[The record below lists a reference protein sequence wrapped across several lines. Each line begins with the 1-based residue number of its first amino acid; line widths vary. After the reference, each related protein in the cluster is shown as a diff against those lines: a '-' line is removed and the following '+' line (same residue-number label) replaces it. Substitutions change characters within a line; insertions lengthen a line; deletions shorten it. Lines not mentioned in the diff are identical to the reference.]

1 MDFIQRRKQRQEIE
15 RRMQAKEGKRKI
27 QRHVRNQQKRLQ
39 QYWQLA
45 KRAYR
50 LGDRVNY
57 TKIAKA
63 IAATRQDVNR
73 WERLLVT
80 FELFEAQRD
89 QAQAGGEFMKAFEAM
104 AKSMLVAADPADMA
118 RIMQRADMALALAD
132 QMEDRLDDL
141 MDMTDETLAEIETE
155 HQGELAEIMAALQK
169 EAEEEIEPGFED
181 KDLEAVMKQ
190 IDEALQRRV
199 G

>member
-1 MDFIQRRKQRQEIE
+1 MDYLKRRKE
-15 RRMQAKEGKRKI
+15 RKEFERKAQAKEGKRKI
-27 QRHVRNQQKRLQ
+27 NRHVRNQKKRLR
-39 QYWQLA
+39 QYWELA

-50 LGDRVNY
+50 LGDRPTY

-63 IAATRQDVNR
+63 IAGTRQDVNR

-89 QAQAGGEFMKAFEAM
+89 QAQAGAEFMRAFEAM
-104 AKSMLVAADPADMA
+104 AKSMIISADPADMA
-118 RIMQRADMALALAD
+118 RIMQRSDMALALAE

-141 MDMTDETLAEIETE
+141 MEMTDETLADIETE
-155 HQGELAEIMAALQK
+155 HEDELAEIMAAIQA
-169 EAEEEIEPGFED
+169 EAEEEVEPGFDEE
-181 KDLEAVMKQ
+181 LESAMKQ
-190 IDEALQRRV
+190 IDEALQRRL